1 MPKLLTKILT
11 TMKVKV
17 LKYELSDVIVPQIFE
32 MTKGAFK
39 MYVRSRFLNF
49 DAPTPPLFVL
59 VCFQAYPPP
68 LPKVCSLWLELT
80 LSPSICICVKFRD
93 KKLIM
98 SPSVFG

>member
-1 MPKLLTKILT
+1 MPKFLTKILT

-32 MTKGAFK
+32 MTKGSFK

-68 LPKVCSLWLELT
+68 PFVVARTHPIPHNFYMYE
-80 LSPSICICVKFRD
+80 I
-93 KKLIM
+93 
-98 SPSVFG
+98 

>member
-1 MPKLLTKILT
+1 
-11 TMKVKV
+11 MKVKV

-32 MTKGAFK
+32 MTKGSFK

-68 LPKVCSLWLELT
+68 PPQGTFVVARTHPLPHNFYMYE
-80 LSPSICICVKFRD
+80 IYRQEINNEY
-93 KKLIM
+93 
-98 SPSVFG
+98 